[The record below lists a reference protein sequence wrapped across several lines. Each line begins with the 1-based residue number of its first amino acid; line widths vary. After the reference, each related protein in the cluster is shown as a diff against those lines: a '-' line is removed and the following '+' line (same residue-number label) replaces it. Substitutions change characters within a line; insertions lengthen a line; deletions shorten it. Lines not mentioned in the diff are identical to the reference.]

1 MARLLK
7 NPNAAQLMGFLRRI
21 KKLVGKVGVGD
32 TLMLPLIV
40 EGSELLLLLIRKS
53 DKYYDMVVV
62 ATDPELAL
70 RHHAVNAA
78 AAPCQQTPGTVAFR
92 TCLVVPGIEKKM
104 ATDDVFWAAVFNL
117 TSRSMGKE
125 TTGDMHRFYDLLLPF
140 ITGKP
145 LEQTLVEVEL
155 AAQEASTSA
164 VPTPDAPNHDVDHAD
179 APNPNNFSPGE
190 TTNEPVKSESDS
202 SQAAAAA
209 AAAAATAG
217 TTAEGHPPAA
227 GAWRLPQRSST
238 AYVRCVLE
246 ALHFLLTS
254 RGLSDGE
261 ANCVQLALQAQLVE
275 MVAND
280 MMFEL
285 PDENGRRVC
294 EMALSSFSDASVRV
308 AADISAEAAAAKAV
322 TTATAAPEMPTDEKT
337 CAAAVTFAIEVPEAT
352 RARVLQLGADLL
364 TCAEDV
370 ESLPP
375 YLDLTGL
382 RNGTLQPEAPLSSES
397 TGAGA
402 DTAVTAAATQDLD
415 PALMQFRDHLMWEVE
430 DNIPDPGQAVTLRK
444 YEPID
449 LLQLP
454 EKASTR
460 AQAVD
465 ALRLCDRQCA
475 LLFNQSHCIK
485 NVPLLVVTL
494 IEHVFTQV
502 IAVPKPRPIPA
513 YDAKRDRRAKA
524 AEARRSERE
533 AKEAAETA
541 ARAAAWNDFKAGKG
555 KRPDSKESNSAAA
568 GGAYSSSS
576 RPNSATTDAEAHSK
590 NSDKS
595 QAKSA
600 NAMEEAEAS
609 ALDRTAGD
617 AAEVEATTAACYW
630 DAPLTYALQVELMLT
645 VGRLAECFTAAAMS
659 LQHSRSFDAVC
670 MVVPGVMAAVSDA
683 LLRQLA
689 SDRPSEL
696 SACLLGCTTNGRQ
709 LGVAGFGTSAGTFAA
724 QSETMEIHYPEL
736 AVARTAVLDYFNSPQ
751 QRRLEKVFDW
761 EANFELKPTRSLVKM
776 VRHLCRATAMADP
789 RPHMLLC
796 DYYPDRSLLLKN
808 YPELRAFRDIV
819 FWWKFHLNADVKAFP
834 NYTPP
839 DSTNEIGTFDRLQ
852 AQLRWNWD
860 EEEKGYQV
868 QGLNYG
874 QLRCRPDPRARDPV
888 TGRQVPPELLPTHRY
903 PSTATPGFYLGKPTV
918 RTEDDVI
925 YRPNLPGFELAGVA
939 GQILSQRDSE
949 LLISFLTVPYLRL
962 PLVLAFFASD
972 DRVHKLQS
980 PKLKGILDSVVFE
993 PGHWLATADTGVLPQ
1008 MVPTQHTNLL
1018 ASAYGLF
1025 TNELHRAP
1033 HNVLGPMSALLTGAL
1048 ALDTGAVCDVGGE
1061 DFNTGV
1067 DIILYVTRLA
1077 SRVDN
1082 FVSFL
1087 VDHRLQKH
1095 RCLSDA
1101 ILREV
1106 SVDQACLETL
1116 QTGLMDLRRKLHGEV
1131 SDLLEEYLLKLDR
1144 ETAAAPGDEKLI
1156 DRNSRLA
1163 CDLHAHRL
1171 LLLRNLH
1178 QDELTVDRA
1187 KVLVGSFVFLTTRHT
1202 WNKSARKG
1210 GQLLVPETEIYE
1222 LLTVTRRRLITWPR
1236 LQRQGD
1242 LDHVLQTAL
1251 QISSSTTGS
1260 LRASAAVLDAGNRWS
1275 IIGGVH
1281 SVGRFAIASTRTVKD
1296 EEEGVEG
1303 KDKATHAGTESA
1315 AVASAVHEKNSGGEA
1330 NDGTEAA
1337 KLSTSA
1343 ASALAQTASEE
1354 AQSAVEVVAD
1364 TGLLGCE
1371 IDVQIGQ
1378 MTLRSKHLSALESAV
1393 ANHPDVKLIFGDAT
1407 MQASLLERAEHR
1419 SRYRLVGL
1427 GHELDHWKTPHD
1439 SLPPL
1444 SDPWERPYDPS
1455 ELGESEGW
1463 VAKLFEPLRK
1473 AFFNGPS
1480 PPPMQFMLPEQ
1491 SLPKHAEVAT
1501 LLGLHPG
1508 LGGPFKLVVL
1518 FRSFKCAHVYE
1529 CVTQGRQWWYTLHL
1543 TTDARYSL
1551 RDLQPSIQP
1560 RQAPSPKWWQHGSGA
1575 AYPRGTSENV
1585 YNDVVGVSQNPEVS
1599 VLVHRDASDSR
1610 NLSGGVETL
1619 VPSRFLLG
1627 VVPQVIQLTSTL

>member
-1 MARLLK
+1 
-7 NPNAAQLMGFLRRI
+7 
-21 KKLVGKVGVGD
+21 
-32 TLMLPLIV
+32 MLPLIV
-40 EGSELLLLLIRKS
+40 EGSELLLLLIHKS

-92 TCLVVPGIEKKM
+92 TCLVVPGIEKKL

-117 TSRSMGKE
+117 TSRSMGQD

-145 LEQTLVEVEL
+145 FEQTLVEVEL
-155 AAQEASTSA
+155 AAQEANASA
-164 VPTPDAPNHDVDHAD
+164 VPPTDTPNLDAAHAG
-179 APNPNNFSPGE
+179 APKPKDSSPGE
-190 TTNEPVKSESDS
+190 ATTEPTKPEPS
-202 SQAAAAA
+202 STQAPARATAAGAAEAVAAAQAAAAA
-209 AAAAATAG
+209 G
-217 TTAEGHPPAA
+217 TTAAGHPPVA
-227 GAWRLPQRSST
+227 GAWRLPQRSAT

-280 MMFEL
+280 LMYEL

-294 EMALSSFSDASVRV
+294 EMALSSLSDASVRV
-308 AADISAEAAAAKAV
+308 AADISAEAAAA
-322 TTATAAPEMPTDEKT
+322 TAAANKTAETFPDEKSH
-337 CAAAVTFAIEVPEAT
+337 AAVTFAVEVPEAT
-352 RARVLQLGADLL
+352 RARVLQLGADLS

-375 YLDLTGL
+375 HLDLTGL
-382 RNGTLQPEAPLSSES
+382 RNDTLQPEVPTQS
-397 TGAGA
+397 TNKDDA
-402 DTAVTAAATQDLD
+402 TAAAQGPD

-475 LLFNQSHCIK
+475 MLFNQSHCIK

-524 AEARRSERE
+524 AAARRSERE
-533 AKEAAETA
+533 AKEAAEVA

-555 KRPDSKESNSAAA
+555 KRPDSKETNSK
-568 GGAYSSSS
+568 
-576 RPNSATTDAEAHSK
+576 SATDAEADSK
-590 NSDKS
+590 NSNS
-595 QAKSA
+595 AQAKAAS
-600 NAMEEAEAS
+600 AMEEAEAN
-609 ALDRTAGD
+609 ALDRSAGNV
-617 AAEVEATTAACYW
+617 AEVEATTATCYW
-630 DAPLTYALQVELMLT
+630 DAPLTYELQVELLLT

-659 LQHSRSFDAVC
+659 LQHNRSFDAVC

-683 LLRQLA
+683 LLRRLA
-689 SDRPSEL
+689 FDRPSEL
-696 SACLLGCTTNGRQ
+696 SACLLGCTTDGRQ

-761 EANFELKPTRSLVKM
+761 ETNFELKPTRSLVKM

-808 YPELRAFRDIV
+808 YPELRAYRDIM
-819 FWWKFHLNADVKAFP
+819 FWWKFHLNADVTAFP

-860 EEEKGYQV
+860 DEVKGYQV
-868 QGLNYG
+868 QALNNG
-874 QLRCRPDPRARDPV
+874 QLRCRPDPRSRDPV

-993 PGHWLATADTGVLPQ
+993 PGRWLAAADTGVLPQ
-1008 MVPTQHTNLL
+1008 MVPTQHANLL

-1025 TNELHRAP
+1025 TNELHRAA

-1082 FVSFL
+1082 YLSFL
-1087 VDHRLQKH
+1087 VDHKLRKH
-1095 RCLSDA
+1095 RCLSDT

-1178 QDELTVDRA
+1178 QEELTVDRA
-1187 KVLVGSFVFLTTRHT
+1187 KILVGSFVFLTTRHT
-1202 WNKSARKG
+1202 WNKSARKA

-1236 LQRQGD
+1236 LQAQGD

-1281 SVGRFAIASTRTVKD
+1281 SIGRFAIASTRTVK
-1296 EEEGVEG
+1296 EEGD
-1303 KDKATHAGTESA
+1303 DKATIAGDPSA
-1315 AVASAVHEKNSGGEA
+1315 AATSPLVQ
-1330 NDGTEAA
+1330 AA
-1337 KLSTSA
+1337 I
-1343 ASALAQTASEE
+1343 SEE
-1354 AQSAVEVVAD
+1354 TQHTAVEVVAD

-1419 SRYRLVGL
+1419 CRYRLVGL

-1444 SDPWERPYDPS
+1444 SDPWERAYDPS

-1491 SLPKHAEVAT
+1491 SLPKHAEVAM

-1543 TTDARYSL
+1543 TTDARFSL
-1551 RDLQPSIQP
+1551 RDLQPSTQP
-1560 RQAPSPKWWQHGSGA
+1560 RQAPFPKWWQHGSGA
-1575 AYPRGTSENV
+1575 AYPRGTSEYV
-1585 YNDVVGVSQNPEVS
+1585 FNDVVGVSQNPEVS
-1599 VLVHRDASDSR
+1599 VLVHRDATDPR

-1627 VVPQVIQLTSTL
+1627 VVPQVHQLPTTVDSFFFSIVRSAFVLHFVLHSMASQRLRLR